1 MKPASASTPE
11 ADRPVSAGSA
21 LDEDPASNWTMRLME
36 TASTAMTWAFSPSGT
51 AEFSDG

>member
-21 LDEDPASNWTMRLME
+21 LDEDPASNWTTRLME
-36 TASTAMTWAFSPSGT
+36 TSVYCYDVGLFTVRDSAIF
-51 AEFSDG
+51 